1 MGWARSQPCALA
13 LAAAVAVCAF
23 YYLGGGGESFSSAT
37 RRLRATPPGPGPARR
52 QRTAAGG
59 EAGRALHVLM
69 MFTKAERNPAL
80 RAKAETALRS
90 MLRHGEPRRGD
101 ELHLHLVTDGPGRDI
116 AQRLLRDALRGAAF
130 RHQVII
136 HDVNELTEKLFP
148 IVEDMQKHFSAGS
161 GTYYSD
167 SIFFLSVAMHRI
179 MPEEITQIIQVD
191 LDLKYKANIRDL
203 FEEFDNFQ
211 ERAVIGIAREMQP
224 VYRLSD
230 GQASHCPLDTYQMC
244 LWTGEQPGSTHEIPE
259 KITLL
264 APEMKED
271 CSADDTAALSSLR
284 VTSDQHASQA
294 PCSHLAAIL
303 ASSLHPVQMSSQG
316 AARHTFWQ
324 YRRENPQTRVGE
336 PPPDGQP
343 GFNSG
348 VLLLNL
354 EAMRHSKLYNQL
366 LEPAMV
372 QKLTEKYHFK
382 GHLGDQDFFTMV
394 GMEHPE
400 LFHVLDCTWNRQLC
414 TWWKDHG
421 YSDVFEQYF
430 RCEGEVKIYHGNC
443 NTPIPED

>member
-13 LAAAVAVCAF
+13 LAAALAVCAF
-23 YYLGGGGESFSSAT
+23 YYLGGGGETFSSAT
-37 RRLRATPPGPGPARR
+37 RRLRATRAAAPPATPPGPARR
-52 QRTAAGG
+52 ERTAAGG
-59 EAGRALHVLM
+59 EAGRALHLLM
-69 MFTKAERNPAL
+69 MFTKVERSPAL
-80 RAKAETALRS
+80 SGKGQAALRS
-90 MLRHGEPRRGD
+90 LLRHGRLRRGD
-101 ELHLHLVTDGPGRDI
+101 GLHLHLVTDSASRDI
-116 AQRLLRDALRGAAF
+116 GEELLRDAMRGAAF
-130 RHQVII
+130 RYQVII
-136 HDVNELTEKLFP
+136 HDVSELTEKLFP
-148 IVEDMQKHFSAGS
+148 IVEAMQKHFSAGS

-179 MPEEITQIIQVD
+179 MPKEITQIIQVD

-211 ERAVIGIAREMQP
+211 EGAVIGIAREMQP
-224 VYRLSD
+224 VY
-230 GQASHCPLDTYQMC
+230 
-244 LWTGEQPGSTHEIPE
+244 
-259 KITLL
+259 
-264 APEMKED
+264 
-271 CSADDTAALSSLR
+271 
-284 VTSDQHASQA
+284 
-294 PCSHLAAIL
+294 
-303 ASSLHPVQMSSQG
+303 
-316 AARHTFWQ
+316 RHTFWQ

-336 PPPDGQP
+336 PPPDGLP

-354 EAMRHSKLYNQL
+354 EAMRRSKLYNQL
-366 LEPAMV
+366 LEPGMV

-421 YSDVFEQYF
+421 YSDVFDQYF
-430 RCEGEVKIYHGNC
+430 RCDGEVKIYHGNC

>member
-13 LAAAVAVCAF
+13 LAAALAVCAF
-23 YYLGGGGESFSSAT
+23 YYLGGGGETFSSAT
-37 RRLRATPPGPGPARR
+37 RRLRATRAAAPPATPPGPARR
-52 QRTAAGG
+52 ERTAAGG
-59 EAGRALHVLM
+59 EAGRALHLLM
-69 MFTKAERNPAL
+69 MFTKAERSPAL
-80 RAKAETALRS
+80 RGKGQAALRS
-90 MLRHGEPRRGD
+90 LLRHGRLRRGD
-101 ELHLHLVTDGPGRDI
+101 ALHLHLVTDGASRDI
-116 AQRLLRDALRGAAF
+116 GEGLLRDALRGAAF

-136 HDVNELTEKLFP
+136 HDVSELTEKLFP
-148 IVEDMQKHFSAGS
+148 IVEAMQKHFSAGS

-179 MPEEITQIIQVD
+179 MPKEITQIIQVD

-211 ERAVIGIAREMQP
+211 EGAVIGIAREMQP
-224 VYRLSD
+224 VY
-230 GQASHCPLDTYQMC
+230 
-244 LWTGEQPGSTHEIPE
+244 
-259 KITLL
+259 
-264 APEMKED
+264 
-271 CSADDTAALSSLR
+271 
-284 VTSDQHASQA
+284 
-294 PCSHLAAIL
+294 
-303 ASSLHPVQMSSQG
+303 
-316 AARHTFWQ
+316 RHTFWQ

-336 PPPDGQP
+336 PPPDGLP

-354 EAMRHSKLYNQL
+354 EAMRRSKLYNQL
-366 LEPAMV
+366 LEPGMV

-421 YSDVFEQYF
+421 YSDVFDQYF

>member
-13 LAAAVAVCAF
+13 LAAALAVCAF
-23 YYLGGGGESFSSAT
+23 YYLGGGGETFSSAT
-37 RRLRATPPGPGPARR
+37 RRLRATRAAAPPATPPGPARR
-52 QRTAAGG
+52 ERTAAGG
-59 EAGRALHVLM
+59 EAGRALHLLM
-69 MFTKAERNPAL
+69 MFTKVERSPAL
-80 RAKAETALRS
+80 RGKGQVALRS
-90 MLRHGEPRRGD
+90 LLRHGRLRRGD
-101 ELHLHLVTDGPGRDI
+101 GLHLHLVTDSASRDVGEE
-116 AQRLLRDALRGAAF
+116 LLRDAMRGAAF
-130 RHQVII
+130 RYQVII
-136 HDVNELTEKLFP
+136 HDVSELTEKLFP
-148 IVEDMQKHFSAGS
+148 IVEAMQKHFSAGS

-179 MPEEITQIIQVD
+179 MPKEITQIIQVD

-211 ERAVIGIAREMQP
+211 EGAVIGIAREMQP
-224 VYRLSD
+224 VY
-230 GQASHCPLDTYQMC
+230 
-244 LWTGEQPGSTHEIPE
+244 
-259 KITLL
+259 
-264 APEMKED
+264 
-271 CSADDTAALSSLR
+271 
-284 VTSDQHASQA
+284 
-294 PCSHLAAIL
+294 
-303 ASSLHPVQMSSQG
+303 
-316 AARHTFWQ
+316 RHTFWQ

-336 PPPDGQP
+336 PPPDGLP

-354 EAMRHSKLYNQL
+354 EAMRRSKLYNQL
-366 LEPAMV
+366 LEPGMV

-421 YSDVFEQYF
+421 YSDVFDQYF
-430 RCEGEVKIYHGNC
+430 RCDGEVKIYHGNC